1 MKENELPTC
10 PVAGWE
16 IGPVQAMQSVVMRID
31 YLTHPM
37 QPASAA
43 NQTPTLV
50 LTAQAAIE
58 LSEALRKHAQ
68 LAMQGSHGDGLQKH

>member
-1 MKENELPTC
+1 MKDNELPTC

-16 IGPVQAMQSVVMRID
+16 IGPVQAMQSGIMRID

-43 NQTPTLV
+43 
-50 LTAQAAIE
+50 
-58 LSEALRKHAQ
+58 K
-68 LAMQGSHGDGLQKH
+68 